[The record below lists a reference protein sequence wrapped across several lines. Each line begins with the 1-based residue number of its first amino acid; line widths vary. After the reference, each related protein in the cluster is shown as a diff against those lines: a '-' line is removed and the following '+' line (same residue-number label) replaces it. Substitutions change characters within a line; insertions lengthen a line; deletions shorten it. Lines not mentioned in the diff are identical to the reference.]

1 VILQGL
7 TAVTLAILLRR
18 FKKIQKNIA
27 FPETFTLIGNVAPK
41 VIGSDKPNQT
51 KSIK

>member
-27 FPETFTLIGNVAPK
+27 FPEIFNLIENVVPRL
-41 VIGSDKPNQT
+41 IGSDKPNQI